1 MLHWA
6 DLILFIPIHEF
17 YLLHLWS
24 VIPKI
29 SYTSCHQAQIAKNWF
44 EKHSED
50 FWQMMRPTRSFNQ
63 TNIVGHSREVY
74 KILNL
79 QISWIINSYRYGI
92 SQHLSSCLQI
102 NSEIDAMS
110 SCRNFARKIHNRVTH
125 TDYMK
130 LNKLK
135 ILIMKNLTLL
145 RKKG

>member
-6 DLILFIPIHEF
+6 DLRLFIPIHEF
-17 YLLHLWS
+17 YLIHLWS

-29 SYTSCHQAQIAKNWF
+29 SYTSYHQAQIAKNWF

-50 FWQMMRPTRSFNQ
+50 FDKWYGQHVLSTKPTFA
-63 TNIVGHSREVY
+63 GHSREVY

-79 QISWIINSYRYGI
+79 QIWIMNSYRYAI

-110 SCRNFARKIHNRVTH
+110 SCRNIARKIHNRVTH
-125 TDYMK
+125 NVYMK

-135 ILIMKNLTLL
+135 IFIMNNLTLL